1 MRRYRVL
8 RRRDRADQHGRLE
21 YERLQRG
28 LAEAG
33 RSWDRSPATWARAV
47 YGFERTDS
55 YRRGIEADC
64 EWIYSARD
72 RAGRSDFLTPCVAS
86 AEHGDSL
93 LFKLESCQPSGSYK
107 DRFAAAEVERL
118 AALGVKRVVATSSGN
133 TGSALA
139 AYCARAGMQCAVV
152 VNADAPTG
160 KLAQMRAHGARVL
173 RVRGFTVDAAVTERV
188 FEVLRGLGI
197 SLVVSAFR
205 YCPEAMAAVSSVARE
220 LISFEPAHVF
230 VPVGGGGLYTAVARG
245 IGSVRVHAVQPE
257 GCATVVDAWRASE
270 STARVVQST
279 TRISGLSVPND
290 IDATLALSTLYAN
303 GGEGVAVSDD
313 EVFAAQRLMLSREG
327 IYCEPAGAAAYA
339 GWLKLRPEGRSVC
352 LVTGHGFKDPDSI
365 AAIPFD
371 DSLVDADGVGRWFAN
386 A

>member
-1 MRRYRVL
+1 M
-8 RRRDRADQHGRLE
+8 
-21 YERLQRG
+21 
-28 LAEAG
+28 
-33 RSWDRSPATWARAV
+33 
-47 YGFERTDS
+47 
-55 YRRGIEADC
+55 
-64 EWIYSARD
+64 
-72 RAGRSDFLTPCVAS
+72 TPCVAS